1 MSPDQAVFVVD
12 DDAAVRDSMRWLM
25 DSVGLRVE
33 AFDSGEAFL
42 RAITPESSGCVVL
55 DLRMPGLGGLDVHA
69 QLRERGI
76 NLPVIVV
83 SGHGDVPIAVRAL
96 KSGVADFVEKPFKD
110 QELLDCVQQA
120 LRRDAEQSLQRLRRE
135 ELMTRYRALTPRE
148 LDVLRLVVAGQANK
162 AIGSSLG
169 ISQKTVETHRAR
181 VMEKM
186 AARSVSEL
194 VRMTLIIESQGKPLP
209 I

>member
-135 ELMTRYRALTPRE
+135 ELMTRYRTLTPRE
-148 LDVLRLVVAGQANK
+148 LDVLRLVVDGQANK

>member
-1 MSPDQAVFVVD
+1 MSPDQAVYVVD

-42 RAITPESSGCVVL
+42 RAISPENSGCVVL
-55 DLRMPGLGGLDVHA
+55 DLRMPGLGGLDVYA

-76 NLPVIVV
+76 DLPVIVV

-135 ELMTRYRALTPRE
+135 ELTTRYRTLTPRE
-148 LDVLRLVVAGQANK
+148 LDVLRLVVDGQANK
-162 AIGSSLG
+162 AIGATLG

-186 AARSVSEL
+186 AAGSVSEL
-194 VRMTLIIESQGKPLP
+194 VRMTLIIESQG
-209 I
+209 

>member
-42 RAITPESSGCVVL
+42 RAITSESSGCVVL

-135 ELMTRYRALTPRE
+135 ELMTRYRTLTPRE
-148 LDVLRLVVAGQANK
+148 LDVLRLVVDGQANK

>member
-1 MSPDQAVFVVD
+1 MSPEPTVFVVD

-25 DSVGLRVE
+25 DSVRLRVVGY
-33 AFDSGEAFL
+33 DSGEAFL
-42 RAITPESSGCVVL
+42 EAITPDQPGCVVL
-55 DLRMPGLGGLDVHA
+55 DLRMPGLGGMEVH
-69 QLRERGI
+69 QRLQDRGI
-76 NLPVIVV
+76 ELPVIVV
-83 SGHGDVPIAVRAL
+83 SGHGDVPMAVRAL
-96 KSGVADFVEKPFKD
+96 KSGVADFIEKPFSD

-120 LRRDAEQSLQRLRRE
+120 MRRDTDLRLQRMRRD
-135 ELMTRYRALTPRE
+135 ELTTRYLTLTPRE
-148 LDVLRLVVAGQANK
+148 HDVLRLVVDGQANK
-162 AIGSSLG
+162 AISATLG
-169 ISQKTVETHRAR
+169 ISLKTVETHRAR

>member
-96 KSGVADFVEKPFKD
+96 KSGVADFVENPFKD

-135 ELMTRYRALTPRE
+135 ELMTRYRTLTPRE
-148 LDVLRLVVAGQANK
+148 LDVLRLVVDGQANK

>member
-1 MSPDQAVFVVD
+1 
-12 DDAAVRDSMRWLM
+12 
-25 DSVGLRVE
+25 
-33 AFDSGEAFL
+33 
-42 RAITPESSGCVVL
+42 VL
-55 DLRMPGLGGLDVHA
+55 DLRMPGLGGLDVYA

-76 NLPVIVV
+76 DRPVIVV

-135 ELMTRYRALTPRE
+135 ELTTRYRTLTPRE
-148 LDVLRLVVAGQANK
+148 LDVLRLVVDGQANK
-162 AIGSSLG
+162 AIGATLG

-186 AARSVSEL
+186 AAGSVSEL
-194 VRMTLIIESQGKPLP
+194 VRMTLIIESQG
-209 I
+209 

>member
-1 MSPDQAVFVVD
+1 MSPDQAVYLVD

-42 RAITPESSGCVVL
+42 RAISPENSGCVVL
-55 DLRMPGLGGLDVHA
+55 DLRMPGLGGLDVYA

-76 NLPVIVV
+76 DLPVIVV

-135 ELMTRYRALTPRE
+135 ELTTRYRTLTPRE
-148 LDVLRLVVAGQANK
+148 LDVLRLVVDGQANK
-162 AIGSSLG
+162 AIGATLG

-186 AARSVSEL
+186 AAGSVSEL
-194 VRMTLIIESQGKPLP
+194 VRMTLIIESQG
-209 I
+209 

>member
-1 MSPDQAVFVVD
+1 MSPEPTVFVVD

-25 DSVGLRVE
+25 DSVRLRVVGY
-33 AFDSGEAFL
+33 ASGEAFL
-42 RAITPESSGCVVL
+42 EAITPDQSGCVVL
-55 DLRMPGLGGLDVHA
+55 DLRMPGLGGMEVH
-69 QLRERGI
+69 QRLQERGI
-76 NLPVIVV
+76 GLPVIVV
-83 SGHGDVPIAVRAL
+83 SGHGDVPMAVRAL
-96 KSGVADFVEKPFKD
+96 KSGVADFIEKPFSD

-120 LRRDAEQSLQRLRRE
+120 MRRDADQRLQQLRRD
-135 ELMTRYRALTPRE
+135 ELMTRYHSLTPRE
-148 LDVLRLVVAGQANK
+148 HDVLRLVVEGQANK
-162 AIGSSLG
+162 VISSNLG
-169 ISQKTVETHRAR
+169 ISLKTVETHRAR